1 MAHTYE
7 ELSKMTVAQL
17 REVASGVEHEAVT
30 GHTQMHKQEILN
42 ALCTALGIEARTHHD
57 VVGIDKTTVKARIK
71 ALKAKRDEAIASKDK
86 KALQRLRHDLKIL
99 RHKIRKATV

>member
-17 REVASGVEHEAVT
+17 REVAAGVDHEAVT
-30 GHTQMHKQEILN
+30 GHTQMHKDQILS
-42 ALCTALGIEARTHHD
+42 ALVTALGIEAHSHHE
-57 VVGIDKTTVKARIK
+57 VVGIDKSKVKARIK
-71 ALKAKRDEAIASKDK
+71 VLKAKRDEAIAAKNSQELK
-86 KALQRLRHDLKIL
+86 RIRHDLKVL